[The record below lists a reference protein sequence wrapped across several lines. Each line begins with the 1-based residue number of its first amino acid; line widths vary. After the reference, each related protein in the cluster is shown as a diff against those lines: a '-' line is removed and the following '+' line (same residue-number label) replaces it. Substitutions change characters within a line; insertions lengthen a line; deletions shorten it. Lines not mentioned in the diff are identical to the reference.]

1 MISTLCRCITCTC
14 GLILGQKVNCSE
26 MLRECSLSSTLRV
39 ANVLILSNGC
49 PSSHY
54 ERVAIIRPS
63 GVIVMMQSYIIEPR
77 GGPTLVISY
86 TCHWTREAFSVMMYR
101 AQRKWW
107 IGVLYFNFTSHI
119 SRTKFT
125 ELQCLL
131 WCPYVFFLSTIVG
144 WNAWILSS
152 LGTVLVT

>member
-1 MISTLCRCITCTC
+1 
-14 GLILGQKVNCSE
+14 
-26 MLRECSLSSTLRV
+26 
-39 ANVLILSNGC
+39 
-49 PSSHY
+49 
-54 ERVAIIRPS
+54 
-63 GVIVMMQSYIIEPR
+63 MQSYIIEPR

-119 SRTKFT
+119 FRTKFT
-125 ELQCLL
+125 ELQCLP

-152 LGTVLVT
+152 LGTVLVTKKCHFTLAVYNHRTGQVDCTKNHSYTLQCENPLVGLDLLLSFTDLLTKWLVWSITQH